1 MNGRKIWLFIRLSRP
16 HFLLGA
22 ALLYAL
28 GAGIVRYLGTPIDWG
43 LYWLGQIWVTFI
55 QLSTH
60 YLNEYFD
67 SRADAVNEHRT
78 PFSGGSGTIGEGKLR
93 RETALYA
100 AVICLALA
108 AYFTIPIIGNAQLSA
123 ALVFTLVFIFLG
135 AFFYSTPPV
144 RLSST
149 GYGELVTS
157 IIISNLV
164 PALAFLLQN
173 NELHRLLAMATFPLT
188 SLNIAIMLAFELPD
202 YASDLKNLKN
212 NLMVRIGWQRGI
224 IFHNISILISYVLF
238 GLGAVLGFPLPIVLP
253 AFLTLPLGIFEI
265 WMVNRIADGAKPNW
279 LALTFTAVS
288 LYGVTAYLL
297 AFAFWTR

>member
-1 MNGRKIWLFIRLSRP
+1 MNSKKIWLFIRLSRP

-28 GAGIVRYLGTPIDWG
+28 GAGIARYLGKPIDWG
-43 LYWLGQIWVTFI
+43 LYWLGQTWVTLV
-55 QLSTH
+55 QLSAH

-67 SRADAVNEHRT
+67 SAADADNEHRT
-78 PFSGGSGTIGEGKLR
+78 PFSGGSGTIGKDKLR

-108 AYFTIPIIGNAQLSA
+108 AYFTLLIIRDAQINA
-123 ALVFTLVFIFLG
+123 ALVLTLTFIFLG

-144 RLSST
+144 RLAAS
-149 GYGELVTS
+149 GYGELTTS
-157 IIISNLV
+157 IIVSNLV

-188 SLNIAIMLAFELPD
+188 TLNLAMMLAFELPD
-202 YASDLKNLKN
+202 YASDLKYLKQT
-212 NLMVRIGWQRGI
+212 LMVRIGWQRGI
-224 IFHNISILISYVLF
+224 IFHNICILMSFVLF
-238 GLGAVLGFPLPIVLP
+238 GLGALLGFPLPIVLP
-253 AFLTLPLGIFEI
+253 AFLTLALGIFQI
-265 WMVNRIADGAKPNW
+265 WMVNRVADGAKPNW
-279 LALTFTAVS
+279 SALTITAVA

-297 AFAFWTR
+297 TFTFWTR

>member
-1 MNGRKIWLFIRLSRP
+1 MNSKKIWLFIRLSRP

-28 GAGIVRYLGTPIDWG
+28 GAGIARYLGKPIDWG
-43 LYWLGQIWVTFI
+43 LYWLGQTWVTLV
-55 QLSTH
+55 QLSAH

-67 SRADAVNEHRT
+67 SAADADNEHRT
-78 PFSGGSGTIGEGKLR
+78 PFSGGSGTIGKDKLR

-108 AYFTIPIIGNAQLSA
+108 AYFTLLIIRDAQINA
-123 ALVFTLVFIFLG
+123 ALVLTLTLIFLG

-144 RLSST
+144 RLAAS
-149 GYGELVTS
+149 GYGELTTS
-157 IIISNLV
+157 IIVSNLV

-188 SLNIAIMLAFELPD
+188 TLNLAMMLAFELPD
-202 YASDLKNLKN
+202 YASDLKYLKQT
-212 NLMVRIGWQRGI
+212 LMVRIGWQRGI
-224 IFHNISILISYVLF
+224 IFHNICILMSFVLF
-238 GLGAVLGFPLPIVLP
+238 GLGALLGFPLPIVLP
-253 AFLTLPLGIFEI
+253 AFLTLALGIFQI
-265 WMVNRIADGAKPNW
+265 WMVNRVADGAKPNW
-279 LALTFTAVS
+279 SALTITAVA

-297 AFAFWTR
+297 TFTFWTR

>member
-1 MNGRKIWLFIRLSRP
+1 MSHNKIWLFIRLSRP

-28 GAGIVRYLGTPIDWG
+28 GAGISRYLGGPIDWG
-43 LYWLGQIWVTFI
+43 LYWLGQVWVTLM

-67 SRADAVNEHRT
+67 SVVDADNEHRT
-78 PFSGGSGTIGEGKLR
+78 PFSGGSGTIGKEKLR

-100 AVICLALA
+100 AAICLALA
-108 AYFTIPIIGNAQLSA
+108 AYFSVSIIRNAHVNA
-123 ALVFTLVFIFLG
+123 ALVLTLALIFLG

-144 RLSST
+144 RLASS
-149 GYGELVTS
+149 GYGELTTS
-157 IIISNLV
+157 IIVSNLV

-188 SLNIAIMLAFELPD
+188 TLNIAMMMAFELPD
-202 YASDLKNLKN
+202 YASDLKYLKQT
-212 NLMVRIGWQRGI
+212 LMVRIGWQRGI
-224 IFHNISILISYVLF
+224 LFHNLCILISYVLF
-238 GLGAVLGFPLPIVLP
+238 GLGALLGFPLPIVLP
-253 AFLTLPLGIFEI
+253 AFLTLPMGLFQI
-265 WMVNRIADGAKPNW
+265 WLVNRLADGAKPNW
-279 LALTFTAVS
+279 GALTFTAVA

-297 AFAFWTR
+297 AFTFWTR